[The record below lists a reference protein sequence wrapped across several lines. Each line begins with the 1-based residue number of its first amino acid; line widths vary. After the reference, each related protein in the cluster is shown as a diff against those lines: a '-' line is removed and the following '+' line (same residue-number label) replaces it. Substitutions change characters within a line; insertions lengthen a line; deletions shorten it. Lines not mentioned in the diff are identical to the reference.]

1 MVNGLIINS
10 LTKNTEG
17 VFNKMKNVLLL
28 ETIADEALELL
39 EKAENI
45 QIFMAYGDEPL
56 AKIMAENT
64 IHAVITR
71 GKGQVNKALMEACPQ
86 LQVAAR
92 CGVGLDNV
100 DVKEATTRK
109 VKVVNAPGANASTI
123 AEHTLSL
130 MLMLQRNLYQ
140 SINEV
145 KAGNWEAR
153 IRFQGDELNGKIL
166 GILGMGNIGKKVAK
180 LADAFGMKVI
190 YWNRSKVK
198 NKYKFAS
205 FEDVLKKSDIISIHL
220 PYLPET
226 HHLIDEKAFSMMQPH
241 AILINTARGTIID
254 QDILYKSLENK
265 TIAGFGADVLS
276 EEPPSKN
283 EPLLTHPKALITA
296 HVGSLT
302 ATTYTKMCVS
312 TVNNVLAILANKEPQ
327 MESVFNRNAL

>member
-1 MVNGLIINS
+1 
-10 LTKNTEG
+10 
-17 VFNKMKNVLLL
+17 MKNVLLL
-28 ETIADEALELL
+28 ETIADEALALL
-39 EKAENI
+39 IQAENI
-45 QIFMAYGDEPL
+45 QIFTAYGDEPM
-56 AKIMAENT
+56 AKILSENA

-71 GKGQVNKALMEACPQ
+71 GKGQVNKALMAACPD
-86 LQVAAR
+86 LKVAAR

-100 DVKEATTRK
+100 DVKEATARK
-109 VKVVNAPGANASTI
+109 IKVVNAPGANAATI

-153 IRFQGDELNGKIL
+153 SRFQGDELNGKTL

-190 YWNRSKVK
+190 YWSRTKGK
-198 NKYKFAS
+198 NKYKYAA

-226 HHLIDEKAFSMMQPH
+226 HHLLNEQAFSLMKPH
-241 AILINTARGTIID
+241 VLLINTARGTIID
-254 QDILYKSLENK
+254 QDFLYTALENK
-265 TIAGFGADVLS
+265 TIAGFGADVLAA
-276 EEPPSKN
+276 EPPAPN
-283 EPLLTHPKALITA
+283 EPLLSHPKALITA

-312 TVNNVLAILANKEPQ
+312 TVQNVLAILLGKEPQ
-327 MESVFNRNAL
+327 IESVFNRNEL

>member
-1 MVNGLIINS
+1 
-10 LTKNTEG
+10 
-17 VFNKMKNVLLL
+17 MKNVLLL
-28 ETIADEALELL
+28 ETIADEAFQLL
-39 EKAENI
+39 KQAENI
-45 QIFMAYGDEPL
+45 QIFTAYGDEPL
-56 AKIMAENT
+56 AKIITENT

-71 GKGQVNKALMEACPQ
+71 GKGQVNKALMEACQQ

-100 DVKEATTRK
+100 DVKEATLRK
-109 VKVVNAPGANASTI
+109 IKVVNAPGANASTI

-153 IRFQGDELNGKIL
+153 SLFQGDELNGKTL

-180 LADAFGMKVI
+180 LADAFGMKVL
-190 YWNRSKVK
+190 YWSRTRTK
-198 NKYKFAS
+198 NKYKYAS

-226 HHLIDEKAFSMMQPH
+226 HHLIDEKAFSLMKPH
-241 AILINTARGTIID
+241 ALLINTARGTIID
-254 QDILYKSLENK
+254 QDILYKELENK
-265 TIAGFGADVLS
+265 AIAGFGADVLAA
-276 EEPPSKN
+276 EPPAPN
-283 EPLLTHPKALITA
+283 DPLLTHPKALITA

-312 TVNNVLAILANKEPQ
+312 TVQNVLAILSGNEPQ
-327 MESVFNRNAL
+327 VESVFNRKEL

>member
-1 MVNGLIINS
+1 
-10 LTKNTEG
+10 
-17 VFNKMKNVLLL
+17 MKNVLFL
-28 ETIADEALELL
+28 ETIADDALEIL
-39 EKAENI
+39 KSDENI
-45 QIFMAYGDEPL
+45 QIFTAYSDEPL
-56 AKIMAENT
+56 AKILSENT

-100 DVKEATTRK
+100 DVKEATLRK
-109 VKVVNAPGANASTI
+109 IKVVNTPGANASTI

-145 KAGNWEAR
+145 KTGNWEAR
-153 IRFQGDELNGKIL
+153 SRFQGDELNGKTL

-180 LADAFGMKVI
+180 LADAFGMKVL
-190 YWNRSKVK
+190 YWSRTRTK

-205 FEDVLKKSDIISIHL
+205 FEAILKKSDIISIHL

-226 HHLIDEKAFSMMQPH
+226 HHLIDEKAFSMMKPH
-241 AILINTARGTIID
+241 VLLINTARGTIID
-254 QDILYKSLENK
+254 QAILYKKLENK
-265 TIAGFGADVLS
+265 DIAGFGADVLAA
-276 EEPPSKN
+276 EPPASN
-283 EPLLTHPKALITA
+283 DPLLTHPKALITA

-302 ATTYTKMCVS
+302 ATTYTKMCIS
-312 TVNNVLAILANKEPQ
+312 TVQNVLAILAGKEPQ
-327 MESVFNRNAL
+327 VESVFNRKEL

>member
-1 MVNGLIINS
+1 
-10 LTKNTEG
+10 
-17 VFNKMKNVLLL
+17 MKNVLLL
-28 ETIADEALELL
+28 ETIADEALTLL
-39 EKAENI
+39 TQAENI
-45 QIFMAYGDEPL
+45 QIFTAYGDEPV

-100 DVKEATTRK
+100 DVKEATLRK
-109 VKVVNAPGANASTI
+109 IKVVNAPGANASTI

-145 KAGNWEAR
+145 KTGNWEAR
-153 IRFQGDELNGKIL
+153 SRFQGDELNGKTL

-180 LADAFGMKVI
+180 LADAFGMKVL
-190 YWNRSKVK
+190 YWSRTKAK
-198 NKYKFAS
+198 NKYKYAS
-205 FEDVLKKSDIISIHL
+205 FETVLKKSDIISIHL

-226 HHLIDEKAFSMMQPH
+226 HQLIDEKAFSLMKPH
-241 AILINTARGTIID
+241 ALLINTARGTIID
-254 QDILYKSLENK
+254 QDILYKKLENRD
-265 TIAGFGADVLS
+265 IAGFGADVLAA
-276 EEPPSKN
+276 EPPSPN
-283 EPLLTHPKALITA
+283 DPLLTHPKALITA

-312 TVNNVLAILANKEPQ
+312 TVNNVLAILAGKEPQ
-327 MESVFNRNAL
+327 VESVFNRKEL

>member
-1 MVNGLIINS
+1 
-10 LTKNTEG
+10 
-17 VFNKMKNVLLL
+17 MKNVLLL
-28 ETIADEALELL
+28 ETIAEEAFELL
-39 EKAENI
+39 KKAENI
-45 QIFMAYGDEPL
+45 QIFTAYGDDPL
-56 AKIMAENT
+56 AKILSENT

-100 DVKEATTRK
+100 DVKEATLRK
-109 VKVVNAPGANASTI
+109 IMVVNAPGANASTI

-153 IRFQGDELNGKIL
+153 SGFQGDELYGKTL
-166 GILGMGNIGKKVAK
+166 GILGLGNIGKKVAK

-190 YWNRSKVK
+190 YWSRTRTK
-198 NKYKFAS
+198 NKYKYAS
-205 FEDVLKKSDIISIHL
+205 FEEVLRKSDIISIHL
-220 PYLPET
+220 PYISET
-226 HHLIDEKAFSMMQPH
+226 HHLINEKAFSLMKPH
-241 AILINTARGTIID
+241 SLLINTARGTIID
-254 QDILYKSLENK
+254 QDVLYKALDNK
-265 TIAGFGADVLS
+265 TIAGFGADVLA
-276 EEPPSKN
+276 EEPPTPN

-312 TVNNVLAILANKEPQ
+312 TVHNVLAILAGKEPQ
-327 MESVFNRNAL
+327 VESVFNRKEL

>member
-1 MVNGLIINS
+1 
-10 LTKNTEG
+10 
-17 VFNKMKNVLLL
+17 MKNVLLL
-28 ETIADEALELL
+28 ETIADEALTLL
-39 EKAENI
+39 KQAENI
-45 QIFMAYGDEPL
+45 QIFTAYGDEPL

-100 DVKEATTRK
+100 DVKEATLRK
-109 VKVVNAPGANASTI
+109 IKVVNATGANASTI

-145 KAGNWEAR
+145 KSGNWDAR
-153 IRFQGDELNGKIL
+153 SRFQGDELNGKTL
-166 GILGMGNIGKKVAK
+166 GILGMGNIGKKVAN
-180 LADAFGMKVI
+180 LADAFGMKVL
-190 YWNRSKVK
+190 YWSRTKAK
-198 NKYKFAS
+198 NKYKYAS
-205 FEDVLKKSDIISIHL
+205 FGDVLKKSDIISIHL

-226 HHLIDEKAFSMMQPH
+226 HHLIDEKAFSLMKPH
-241 AILINTARGTIID
+241 ALLINTARGTIID
-254 QDILYKSLENK
+254 QDILYKKLDNRD
-265 TIAGFGADVLS
+265 IAGFGADVLAA
-276 EEPPSKN
+276 EPPSPN
-283 EPLLTHPKALITA
+283 DPLLTHPKALITA

-312 TVNNVLAILANKEPQ
+312 TVNNVLAILAGKEPQ
-327 MESVFNRNAL
+327 IESVFNRKKL

>member
-1 MVNGLIINS
+1 
-10 LTKNTEG
+10 
-17 VFNKMKNVLLL
+17 MKNVLLL
-28 ETIADEALELL
+28 ETIADEALTLL
-39 EKAENI
+39 TQAENI
-45 QIFMAYGDEPL
+45 QIFTAYGDELL

-100 DVKEATTRK
+100 DVKEATLRK
-109 VKVVNAPGANASTI
+109 IKVVNAPGANASTI

-145 KAGNWEAR
+145 KTGNWEAR
-153 IRFQGDELNGKIL
+153 SRFQGDELNGKTL

-180 LADAFGMKVI
+180 LADAFGMKVF
-190 YWNRSKVK
+190 YWSRSKVE
-198 NKYKFAS
+198 NKYKYAS
-205 FEDVLKKSDIISIHL
+205 FETVLKKSDIVSIHL

-226 HHLIDEKAFSMMQPH
+226 HHLIDEKAFSLMKPH
-241 AILINTARGTIID
+241 ALLINTARGTIID
-254 QDILYKSLENK
+254 QDILYKKLDNRD
-265 TIAGFGADVLS
+265 IAGFGADVLAA
-276 EEPPSKN
+276 EPPLPN
-283 EPLLTHPKALITA
+283 DPLLTHPKALITA

-312 TVNNVLAILANKEPQ
+312 TVNNVLAILAGKEPQ
-327 MESVFNRNAL
+327 VESVFNRKEL

>member
-1 MVNGLIINS
+1 
-10 LTKNTEG
+10 
-17 VFNKMKNVLLL
+17 MKNVLLL
-28 ETIADEALELL
+28 ETIADEALALL
-39 EKAENI
+39 SHAENI
-45 QIFMAYGDEPL
+45 QIFTAYGDEPL
-56 AKIMAENT
+56 AKILSENS

-71 GKGQVNKALMEACPQ
+71 GKGQVNKALMDACPD

-100 DVKEATTRK
+100 DVKEATARK
-109 VKVVNAPGANASTI
+109 IKVVNAPGANASTI

-153 IRFQGDELNGKIL
+153 NRFQGDELRGKTL

-180 LADAFGMKVI
+180 LADAFGMKVL
-190 YWNRSKVK
+190 YWSRTKAK
-198 NKYKFAS
+198 NKHKYAS

-226 HHLIDEKAFSMMQPH
+226 HHLINEKAFYLMKPH
-241 AILINTARGTIID
+241 VLLINTARGTIID
-254 QDILYKSLENK
+254 QDILYENLENK
-265 TIAGFGADVLS
+265 RIAGFGADVLA
-276 EEPPSKN
+276 EEPPAKN
-283 EPLLTHPKALITA
+283 DPLLTHPKALITA

-302 ATTYTKMCVS
+302 ATTYTQMCVS
-312 TVNNVLAILANKEPQ
+312 TVNNVLAILAGKEPQ
-327 MESVFNRNAL
+327 IESVFNRNAL

>member
-1 MVNGLIINS
+1 
-10 LTKNTEG
+10 
-17 VFNKMKNVLLL
+17 MKNVLLL
-28 ETIADEALELL
+28 ETISDDALDILTR
-39 EKAENI
+39 AENV
-45 QIFMAYGDEPL
+45 QIFTAYSDEPL
-56 AKIMAENT
+56 SKIMAENT

-100 DVKEATTRK
+100 DVKEATLRK
-109 VKVVNAPGANASTI
+109 IKVVNAPGANASTI

-145 KAGNWEAR
+145 KTGNWEAR
-153 IRFQGDELNGKIL
+153 SRFQGDELNGKTL

-180 LADAFGMKVI
+180 LADAFGMKVL
-190 YWNRSKVK
+190 YWSRTRLK

-226 HHLIDEKAFSMMQPH
+226 HHLINEKAFSLMNPH
-241 AILINTARGTIID
+241 TLLINTARGTIID
-254 QDILYKSLENK
+254 QDILYKKLENK
-265 TIAGFGADVLS
+265 DLAGFGADVLAA
-276 EEPPSKN
+276 EPPMPN
-283 EPLLTHPKALITA
+283 DPLLTHPKALITA

-312 TVNNVLAILANKEPQ
+312 TVQNVLAILAGKEPQ
-327 MESVFNRNAL
+327 IESVFNRKEL